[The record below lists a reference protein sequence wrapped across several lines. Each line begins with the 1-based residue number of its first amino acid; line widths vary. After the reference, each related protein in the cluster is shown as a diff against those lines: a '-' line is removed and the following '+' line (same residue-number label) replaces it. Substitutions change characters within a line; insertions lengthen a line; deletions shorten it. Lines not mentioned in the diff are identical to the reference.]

1 MDAICGIK
9 ETQFGHV
16 GLGVMGLWGLG
27 FRGLGFRVYRGLG
40 FRVQELKLRVW
51 GFMGF
56 KAQG

>member
-1 MDAICGIK
+1 
-9 ETQFGHV
+9 
-16 GLGVMGLWGLG
+16 MGLWGLG